1 MTTAIHIPI
10 VEVPADPRRRL
21 GLLEVTGPTGK
32 VALPLAGVAIRARV
46 VDRIAE
52 IDVEQRFKN
61 GFAEALE
68 ATYVFPLGGAAAVS
82 SFEMRVA
89 GRTVKGKVEER
100 DEARR
105 EYVEALAAGKRAAL
119 LEQERN
125 DVFTL
130 QVGNIP
136 PGEEATIRIS
146 YAERLSCFEDGEVEL
161 RLPLVVAPRY
171 VGGEPL
177 EREPV
182 GSGIALDT
190 DRVPD
195 ASRLTPPR
203 LAPGFDPKVALSV
216 EVELFRDSPEA
227 TFEGLSCSQHATRTS
242 SGPES
247 IRVSLARS
255 DEPLDRDFVLRFRL
269 ARKGVRTALLVHQ
282 GSGESVAFL
291 SLVPPARE
299 GFLGAARDVVFV
311 LDRSGSM
318 EGVKMVSAAR
328 ACGLLLRTLGPRDR
342 FAIAAFSNAV
352 EWMGGAPSFS
362 VADEHGQEQG
372 ERWLREI
379 EANGGTELDSAL
391 GEALSALEIRKDAAG
406 RAAIVVLVTD
416 GQVADEAGVL
426 RRLQRE
432 LGASRV
438 FCVGIDTAVN
448 TGLLT
453 RLASLGGGTS
463 SFVEPGAP
471 LEEAL
476 RSISRE
482 IGEPLLVDLAIEDID
497 AGLVASSLAPQRLP
511 DLFAGRAAFAAFRVG
526 GPGRVRVKAKWSDG
540 RAFEEIVEGR
550 PTPLAAV
557 AQIWARARVADLED
571 RFRLGEDEAKKEIV
585 ALGLRYSLLTRF
597 TAFVAVD
604 GEIVNRSGVRRQV
617 TQPVAMPAGW
627 AQPGMVAAR
636 TLTRSITLG
645 GPLSPGK
652 ASGTLRALGRA
663 VPGMTAMGALSPN
676 FSEMTRGIS
685 EPGPAVYEE
694 SAAYEGGGEED
705 LESALA
711 LLVAAMSDARTE
723 LAAARLPQVEPLER
737 ARAAVLAAL
746 ASSTAGQR
754 MPALQRFLRAG
765 MVELIAALRS
775 KTPLREVLALFES
788 RAKEL
793 EEAKREARS
802 AMPVASRAAF
812 WEATI

>member
-1 MTTAIHIPI
+1 MTTAIQIPI
-10 VEVPADPRRRL
+10 VAVPPDPRRGL
-21 GLLEVTGPTGK
+21 GLLEVLGPQGK
-32 VALPLAGVAIRARV
+32 VSLPLSGVAIRARV

-61 GFAEALE
+61 GFPEALE

-136 PGEEATIRIS
+136 PGEEATVRIS
-146 YAERLSCFEDGEVEL
+146 YAERLPCLEDGEAEL

-171 VGGEPL
+171 VGGDPL
-177 EREPV
+177 DRDPV
-182 GSGIALDT
+182 GTGTEPDT

-216 EVELFRDSPEA
+216 DVELFRDSAEA

-269 ARKGVRTALLVHQ
+269 ARKGVRTALLVHR
-282 GSGESVAFL
+282 GSEESVAFL
-291 SLVPPARE
+291 SLVPPTRE
-299 GFLGAARDVVFV
+299 GFLGAARDVAFV

-318 EGVKMVSAAR
+318 EGVKMASAAR

-342 FAIAAFSNAV
+342 FAIAAFSDAI

-362 VADEHGQEQG
+362 AADEHGQEQG
-372 ERWLREI
+372 DRWLREI
-379 EANGGTELDSAL
+379 EAHGGTELDSAL
-391 GEALSALEIRKDAAG
+391 GNALSALAARRDGAG
-406 RAAIVVLVTD
+406 RAAVVVLLTD

-432 LGASRV
+432 LGAARV

-448 TGLLT
+448 AGLLT
-453 RLASLGGGTS
+453 RLAALGGGAS
-463 SFVEPGAP
+463 SFVEPGSS

-476 RSISRE
+476 RSISRV
-482 IGEPLLVDLAIEDID
+482 IGDPLLVDLAIEDVD
-497 AGLVASSLAPQRLP
+497 AGLVASSLAPERLP
-511 DLFAGRAAFAAFRVG
+511 DLFAGRAAFAAFRVDR
-526 GPGRVRVKAKWSDG
+526 PGRVRVKAKWSDG
-540 RAFEEIVEGR
+540 RPFEEIVEGR
-550 PTPLAAV
+550 ATPLAAV
-557 AQIWARARVADLED
+557 ARIWARARVADLED

-604 GEIVNRSGVRRQV
+604 GEVVNRGGARRRV
-617 TQPVAMPAGW
+617 TQPVAMPAAW
-627 AQPGMVAAR
+627 TLDAADPPEGMKG
-636 TLTRSITLG
+636 LTRGGIVFKALG
-645 GPLSPGK
+645 ALK
-652 ASGTLRALGRA
+652 ALGR
-663 VPGMTAMGALSPN
+663 VDPEMTLTGALSPK
-676 FSEMTRGIS
+676 FSEMTRGVS
-685 EPGPAVYEE
+685 EPGLAVHEE
-694 SAAYEGGGEED
+694 LAPYDRGGEQD

-711 LLVAAMSDARTE
+711 LLVAAMTDARTE
-723 LAAARLPQVEPLER
+723 LSAGRLPQVEPLER
-737 ARAAVLAAL
+737 AHAAVLGAL
-746 ASSTAGQR
+746 AVSAAGQK

-765 MVELIAALRS
+765 MVELIAALQS
-775 KTPLREVLALFES
+775 KTPLREVLALFDR

-793 EEAKREARS
+793 EEAKREARG
-802 AMPVASRAAF
+802 AMQVTSQAAF

>member
-1 MTTAIHIPI
+1 MTTAIRIPI
-10 VEVPADPRRRL
+10 VEVPADPRRGL
-21 GLLEVTGPTGK
+21 GLLEVLGPTGK

-52 IDVEQRFKN
+52 VEVEQRFKN
-61 GFAEALE
+61 GFPEALE

-89 GRTVKGKVEER
+89 GRTVMGKVEER
-100 DEARR
+100 EEARR
-105 EYVEALAAGKRAAL
+105 DYAEALAAGKRAAL

-136 PGEEATIRIS
+136 PGEEATVRIS
-146 YAERLSCFEDGEVEL
+146 YAERLPCFEDGEAEL

-171 VGGEPL
+171 IGGEPL
-177 EREPV
+177 ERAPA
-182 GSGIALDT
+182 GSGTALDT

-195 ASRLTPPR
+195 ASRLSPPR
-203 LAPGFDPKVALSV
+203 LAPGFDPKVAVSV

-247 IRVSLARS
+247 IRVALARS

-269 ARKGVRTALLVHQ
+269 ARKGVRTTLLVHR
-282 GSGESVAFL
+282 GPEESVAFL
-291 SLVPPARE
+291 SLIPPARE

-311 LDRSGSM
+311 VDRSGSM
-318 EGVKMVSAAR
+318 EGIKMVSASR
-328 ACGLLLRTLGPRDR
+328 ACGLLLRTLAPRDR
-342 FAIAAFSNAV
+342 FAIAAFSDGV
-352 EWMGGAPSFS
+352 EWMGGTPSFS
-362 VADEHGQEQG
+362 AADEHGQEQG

-379 EANGGTELDSAL
+379 QAHGGTELDSAL
-391 GEALSALEIRKDAAG
+391 GQALSAFDARKDAAG
-406 RAAIVVLVTD
+406 RAAVVVLLTD
-416 GQVADEAGVL
+416 GQVGDEAGVL

-432 LGASRV
+432 LGAARV

-448 TGLLT
+448 AGLLT

-463 SFVEPGAP
+463 SFVEPGAA

-482 IGEPLLVDLAIEDID
+482 IGEPLLVALAIEDVD

-511 DLFAGRAAFAAFRVG
+511 DLFAGRAAFAAFRVS
-526 GPGRVRVKAKWSDG
+526 GPGRVRVKAKWNDG
-540 RAFEEIVEGR
+540 RPCEEIVEGR
-550 PTPLAAV
+550 ATPLAAV

-571 RFRLGEDEAKKEIV
+571 KFRLGESEAKKEILTL
-585 ALGLRYSLLTRF
+585 ALRYSLLTRF

-604 GEIVNRSGVRRQV
+604 GEVVNLGGVRRQV
-617 TQPVAMPAGW
+617 TQPVAMPAAWVDRLTLQERMSSRGSRGL
-627 AQPGMVAAR
+627 AIPVKGPFKVYGMAPEMTVA
-636 TLTRSITLG
+636 
-645 GPLSPGK
+645 
-652 ASGTLRALGRA
+652 
-663 VPGMTAMGALSPN
+663 GALSPK

-685 EPGPAVYEE
+685 EPAPAIYAGASV
-694 SAAYEGGGEED
+694 ADEGGGEED
-705 LESALA
+705 LEAALA
-711 LLVAAMSDARTE
+711 LLVAAMTEARAD
-723 LAAARLPQVEPLER
+723 LGAGRIPPVEPLER
-737 ARAAVLAAL
+737 ARIAVLDAL
-746 ASSTAGQR
+746 ATSSAGQR

-765 MVELIAALRS
+765 LVELIAALRS
-775 KTPLREVLALFES
+775 KTPLHDVVQLFEL

-793 EEAKREARS
+793 EEAKREARG
-802 AMPVASRAAF
+802 AMGLTSRAEF